1 MSRKPDE
8 HLTDDELKHLLDE
21 VADSTTAAASAYGPE
36 LRAALHELGQLRG
49 RFPCRSGIM
58 VHESEQS
65 VPSGRDQRIHSMV
78 PTVEIVIGTSR
89 FICRC
94 RDAEHR
100 REVALKAREATG
112 FDPSDDYIALT
123 AECDRLSSALQGAA
137 RDGEEFHRM
146 QETIANFEAT
156 APGLSPGL
164 RGEVGREIYVQGW
177 EDAAET
183 LLHRLRR
190 EGLMPS

>member
-8 HLTDDELKHLLDE
+8 HLTDDEFKHLLDE

-36 LRAALHELGQLRG
+36 LRAALHELGQFRG

-65 VPSGRDQRIHSMV
+65 VPNGHDQRIHSMF

-89 FICRC
+89 FVCRC

-100 REVALKAREATG
+100 SEVALKARTATG
-112 FDPSDDYIALT
+112 FDSSEEYIALT
-123 AECDRLSSALQGAA
+123 EERDRLSSSLEQAA

-146 QETIANFEAT
+146 QEVILAAMKRGAGE
-156 APGLSPGL
+156 SPGAH
-164 RGEVGREIYVQGW
+164 RESYVYGW
-177 EDAAET
+177 IGALDD
-183 LLHRLRR
+183 LIDRLRS
-190 EGLMPS
+190 EGLIPS